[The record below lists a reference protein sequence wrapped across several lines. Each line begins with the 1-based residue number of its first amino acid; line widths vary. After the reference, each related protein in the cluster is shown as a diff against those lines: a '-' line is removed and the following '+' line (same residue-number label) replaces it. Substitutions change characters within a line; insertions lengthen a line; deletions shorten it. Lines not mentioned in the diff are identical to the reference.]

1 MPAKRRLADAE
12 ESALVFAMSTTIGNH
27 AFAGKPPQIIAA
39 VLAELMST
47 FLINHKIPADL
58 ARQEALREE
67 ILADWCA
74 TVRDLVAIDTDPPA
88 TETLQ

>member
-47 FLINHKIPADL
+47 FLINHKIPSDPK
-58 ARQEALREE
+58 RQAELREE
-67 ILADWCA
+67 ILTFWCE
-74 TVRDLVAIDTDPPA
+74 TVRALVAVQTAPLA
-88 TETLQ
+88 SETLQ